1 MPQIHFLIHFPA
13 YFRFKYHAMDITIN
27 TPAILFPAISL
38 VLLAY
43 TNRFLGLA
51 SVARKLHEEYNKK
64 IENKK
69 LHPQIK
75 SLRYRIVLVRRMQFM
90 GVISFLL
97 CIVAMFFIYID
108 RIQIANVIFGI
119 SLISFAIS
127 LIISLIEI
135 SLSTKALDIELS
147 DMEDLESKGIVDYIK
162 QKMEE

>member
-1 MPQIHFLIHFPA
+1 
-13 YFRFKYHAMDITIN
+13 MDITIN

-64 IENKK
+64 LENQK
-69 LHPQIK
+69 LHAQIK

-97 CIVAMFFIYID
+97 CIMSTFFIYID
-108 RIQIANVIFGI
+108 QMKIANLVFGASLVSFSV
-119 SLISFAIS
+119 SLIFS
-127 LIISLIEI
+127 LVEI
-135 SLSTKALDIELS
+135 SLSTKALEVELS
-147 DMEDLESKGIVDYIK
+147 DMEDLQSPSFVDYIK
-162 QKMEE
+162 QKIEE